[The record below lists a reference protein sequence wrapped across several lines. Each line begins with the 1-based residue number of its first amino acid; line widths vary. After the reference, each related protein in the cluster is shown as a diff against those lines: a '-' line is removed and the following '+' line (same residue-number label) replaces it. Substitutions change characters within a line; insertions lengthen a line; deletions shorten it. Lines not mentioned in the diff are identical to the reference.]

1 MVTMPPHDI
10 GNISI
15 PSAETNNNETPK
27 AGNANGNTHVDGVS
41 FLRSESS
48 LSGNMPSQQPLLS
61 NNLSRG
67 DQSSTFSALRT
78 WSKRSPSPLFGGKQ
92 VQLEKLLSRNNNKS
106 NHGNSESGTTITDGA
121 SGFDASTRSKGGD
134 TSTFSSMSGAS
145 AGEKR
150 KVQWGVSTYGGS
162 SKMPV
167 LITANEDSTEV
178 IKRESKTRSSVAP
191 AVDIKSFAKYHE
203 EIVTALIDGALRAKN
218 TEVSSAN
225 EPTSPTSTHTPE
237 ILTSESSTA
246 NALTDSPRKTVST
259 PIRKVPKSPHRS
271 SLSTPIWKRN
281 RPAIKLDSIGKIHKH
296 ERKISEGSDS
306 NIEKAISMFYFK
318 TKQSAPTAH
327 SSTTTLDKK
336 PLDYFHPQCQLLKE
350 KGSDKRK
357 SASDSKTASAIGK
370 EAVLEKLQVRAI
382 FYYFWRILSFSA

>member
-1 MVTMPPHDI
+1 
-10 GNISI
+10 
-15 PSAETNNNETPK
+15 
-27 AGNANGNTHVDGVS
+27 
-41 FLRSESS
+41 
-48 LSGNMPSQQPLLS
+48 
-61 NNLSRG
+61 
-67 DQSSTFSALRT
+67 
-78 WSKRSPSPLFGGKQ
+78 
-92 VQLEKLLSRNNNKS
+92 
-106 NHGNSESGTTITDGA
+106 
-121 SGFDASTRSKGGD
+121 
-134 TSTFSSMSGAS
+134 
-145 AGEKR
+145 
-150 KVQWGVSTYGGS
+150 
-162 SKMPV
+162 MPV

-296 ERKISEGSDS
+296 ERKISEGNDS

-370 EAVLEKLQVRAI
+370 EAVLEKLQVRKISTI
-382 FYYFWRILSFSA
+382 FCVHNHFQLELL